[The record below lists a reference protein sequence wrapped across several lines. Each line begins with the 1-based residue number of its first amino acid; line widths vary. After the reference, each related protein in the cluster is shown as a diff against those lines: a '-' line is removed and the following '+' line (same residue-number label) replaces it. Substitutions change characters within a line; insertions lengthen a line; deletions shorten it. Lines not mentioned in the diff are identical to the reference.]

1 MTVDFVFVVSL
12 SLTALVCM
20 ITSCGTV
27 LEDGRYPR
35 FEFGLLI
42 HWSSEIVQRNRHW
55 FACALVSCTPYHNVL
70 QSILHSSL
78 CLCCP
83 NPRRGI
89 PARFA
94 SWDPCIHLTYC
105 DELVATPGH
114 SPATTMSSLS
124 SPSAAAASYE
134 QNGAQDEP
142 TALARLLEVAAAIL
156 RQGVDLVE
164 NGLTSDEHLTAH
176 SNYIPGSTIGTSSH
190 VVDPSTEKIDSIIGK
205 HLRHARDHFVLLL
218 DANASSPPHV
228 LSYDKRLRN
237 TPMESSRTAAR
248 DALNE
253 CITNLQEAVPKARI
267 AEPITL
273 HAVTP
278 YPQVM
283 ETTFGREVRTLPSLH
298 GLHMTLDRSYGLLP
312 YTLSTTG
319 VWLVTKL
326 CLASRIPLICYL
338 LGPRDCRRASES
350 SPVSLPY
357 FMLKRSCRVYKWE
370 TPSDLPHRR

>member
-1 MTVDFVFVVSL
+1 
-12 SLTALVCM
+12 
-20 ITSCGTV
+20 
-27 LEDGRYPR
+27 
-35 FEFGLLI
+35 
-42 HWSSEIVQRNRHW
+42 
-55 FACALVSCTPYHNVL
+55 
-70 QSILHSSL
+70 
-78 CLCCP
+78 
-83 NPRRGI
+83 
-89 PARFA
+89 
-94 SWDPCIHLTYC
+94 
-105 DELVATPGH
+105 
-114 SPATTMSSLS
+114 MSSLS

-176 SNYIPGSTIGTSSH
+176 SNYIPGSTIG
-190 VVDPSTEKIDSIIGK
+190 K

-228 LSYDKRLRN
+228 LSYDQRLRN

-253 CITNLQEAVPKARI
+253 CIANLQEAVPKARI

-283 ETTFGREVRTLPSLH
+283 ETTFGRELWFASLH
-298 GLHMTLDRSYGLLP
+298 AIHHWSMVRVIAGELGVQVEDSFGFAPSTLVHAA
-312 YTLSTTG
+312 LS
-319 VWLVTKL
+319 K
-326 CLASRIPLICYL
+326 PK
-338 LGPRDCRRASES
+338 
-350 SPVSLPY
+350 
-357 FMLKRSCRVYKWE
+357 M
-370 TPSDLPHRR
+370 